1 MNRKERREKERRVR
15 LLNRQDRRDRVA
27 CQQETELAAP
37 VGPSAEAMAI
47 AGAGVCAGTGSAPVS
62 TALDAAMHAE
72 PSATSSPTVASE
84 LTTAPINGSD
94 KQSTTGA
101 TGPRSAEGKAASSRN
116 AVKHNLCAKRLT
128 GADLDEYNEILRC
141 YHDDWE
147 PQTETER
154 QLLAQMAISQ
164 WRLDRALALELDA
177 FDRSE
182 LDASALA
189 LVLRYRTSAERGY
202 HKALRELQRIR
213 AAMAADARALD
224 KEEEEVRQREIEH
237 YIMAPI
243 TPTPRFVSQN
253 GAASASAVPKFV
265 SHAQR
270 PVPPPFV
277 SQKSVS
283 PVDARG

>member
-1 MNRKERREKERRVR
+1 MNRKERREKERRAR
-15 LLNRQDRRDRVA
+15 LLNRQDRRDRVT
-27 CQQETELAAP
+27 CQQETKLAAL
-37 VGPSAEAMAI
+37 VSPSAEVMSI
-47 AGAGVCAGTGSAPVS
+47 AGANVSAGTGFAPVS
-62 TALDAAMHAE
+62 TALDAATHAE
-72 PSATSSPTVASE
+72 PSAASSPKVASG
-84 LTTAPINGSD
+84 LTTVPINGSG
-94 KQSTTGA
+94 KESTTGA
-101 TGPRSAEGKAASSRN
+101 TGPRSAEGKAVSSRN
-116 AVKHNLCAKRLT
+116 AAKYNLCAKRLT
-128 GADLDEYNEILRC
+128 GADLDEYNEILRR

-224 KEEEEVRQREIEH
+224 KEEEELRQREIEH
-237 YIMAPI
+237 YIMGPI
-243 TPTPRFVSQN
+243 APTPRFVSQN
-253 GAASASAVPKFV
+253 GVAPASAVPEFV

-277 SQKSVS
+277 SQNSVS
-283 PVDARG
+283 PVDVRG